1 MTTTPE
7 LDRALQAA
15 SDAIHGQG
23 WSPRSHIYARGLIAE
38 LLRGMEKDPYEKDA
52 SGPKTYSCIGFNA
65 ALAEIKRR
73 AGIVEGEG

>member
-23 WSPRSHIYARGLIAE
+23 WSPRSHIYARALVAE
-38 LLRGMEKDPYEKDA
+38 LLRDA
-52 SGPKTYSCIGFNA
+52 PTDETNPFQARSETQSYRFIAGF
-65 ALAEIKRR
+65 AEIKRR